1 MKIPPEFP
9 ELCIWFDPQIL
20 AAFPEVEDKF
30 AFALEHVTPQ
40 QQQVIKHF
48 ILDVLK
54 NVDDSRE
61 LNRIWQGANSNT
73 RFDSDD
79 GIRMYLEEIVR
90 RID

>member
-9 ELCIWFDPQIL
+9 ELCVWFDPQIL
-20 AAFPEVEDKF
+20 AVSPEVEDEF
-30 AFALEHVTPQ
+30 DFALKHVTPQ
-40 QQQVIKHF
+40 QQQMIKHF
-48 ILDVLK
+48 ILDVLE
-54 NVDDSRE
+54 NVHDSKE